1 MNLNVKLLRS
11 QDNQVVDASL
21 TMLIDRHLD
30 DFQVLWKPRL
40 LPSLEEDSHWDWNTK
55 HQATAAYLNYE
66 KFALECDRVTQGL
79 MMLELDSHRSR
90 LEPGKSIVYVDFLA
104 TAPWNRRSI
113 QNPPDYKGV
122 GSVFF
127 QFAILRS
134 HELEYQGRVGLHA
147 LPKAVD
153 FYTQL
158 GMQNFGPDPEKQK
171 LHYFELGR
179 EDKH

>member
-1 MNLNVKLLRS
+1 LNLNVKLLRVK
-11 QDNQVVDASL
+11 DNQVVDASL
-21 TMLIDRHLD
+21 TMLLDRHLD

-40 LPSLEEDSHWDWNTK
+40 LPSSEEDSHWDWNTK
-55 HQATAAYLNYE
+55 HQATARYLNYE

-90 LEPGKSIVYVDFLA
+90 LESRKSIVYVDFLA

-122 GSVFF
+122 GSIFV

-147 LPKAVD
+147 LPNAVD
-153 FYTQL
+153 FYTKL
-158 GMQNFGPDPEKQK
+158 GMKSFGPDPEKQQ

-179 EDKH
+179 EEKH

>member
-11 QDNQVVDASL
+11 QDNQAVDASL
-21 TMLIDRHLD
+21 TMLLDRHLD

-40 LPSLEEDSHWDWNTK
+40 LPSLEEDSHWDWNAK
-55 HQATAAYLNYE
+55 HKATTSYLNYE
-66 KFALECDRVTQGL
+66 RFALECDQITQGL

-90 LEPGKSIVYVDFLA
+90 LELGKSIVYVDFLA

-153 FYTQL
+153 FYTKL
-158 GMQNFGPDPEKQK
+158 GMKSFGPDSEKQN
-171 LHYFELGR
+171 LHYFELSR
-179 EDKH
+179 EEKH